1 MILEEHGTPNYKR
14 LLELLFRFECENNG
28 AELERVVWNGLDADD
43 GNHRRCD
50 GERVVRAAGRM
61 AG

>member
-1 MILEEHGTPNYKR
+1 MIELVGTPNYKR

-28 AELERVVWNGLDADD
+28 AELERVVWNGHDA

-50 GERVVRAAGRM
+50 GERVGNASDRM